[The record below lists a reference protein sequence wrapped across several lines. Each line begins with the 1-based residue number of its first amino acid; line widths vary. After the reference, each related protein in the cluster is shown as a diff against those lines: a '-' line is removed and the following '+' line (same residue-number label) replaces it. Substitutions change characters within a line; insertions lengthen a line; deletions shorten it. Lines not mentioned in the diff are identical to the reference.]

1 MEMILKRAQ
10 LYIEQIVFD
19 ILIKIKNALAIE
31 FVSRDYK
38 TIDKI
43 KRIQVSNIHHIHYIN
58 IVGL

>member
-1 MEMILKRAQ
+1 MILKRAQ

-38 TIDKI
+38 TID
-43 KRIQVSNIHHIHYIN
+43 
-58 IVGL
+58 

>member
-1 MEMILKRAQ
+1 MILKIAQ
-10 LYIEQIVFD
+10 INIEQIVLHIF
-19 ILIKIKNALAIE
+19 IKIKNVLAYTVE

-38 TIDKI
+38 ASDKI